1 MDPTSQSL
9 QTVEV
14 PVLEQQKLMEYKK
27 MLADNYKEE
36 SWQYLIASII
46 IFQLLQNAK
55 KQSLELIKFLLKPC
69 NALGCLLG

>member
-14 PVLEQQKLMEYKK
+14 PILEQQKLMEYKK
-27 MLADNYKEE
+27 MLGDNYKDE

-55 KQSLELIKFLLKPC
+55 K
-69 NALGCLLG
+69 

>member
-1 MDPTSQSL
+1 
-9 QTVEV
+9 
-14 PVLEQQKLMEYKK
+14 MEYKK

-55 KQSLELIKFLLKPC
+55 KQSLELIKFLLKPYK
-69 NALGCLLG
+69 AVGCLLG